1 MILWI
6 PEGGE
11 IVPTSTVKCKSP
23 VIVQQSSLHRGN
35 SLLLRTFAFVKF
47 SSHTFYSLRSSI
59 ARRGIDSWNPLLPR
73 ETTGADTMKQ
83 SQGLFR
89 LLREITFA
97 VTVAIFCLQNT
108 FAQVEPLV
116 PVTHPVYEF
125 LTHLEARGVIPSF
138 RTGSLPLT
146 DAVVRR
152 ALEVAAREQTR
163 LNATE
168 QRLLFR
174 YSAEFSPGEPTSL
187 KGVFVGERPLMQVL
201 DTVFSRM
208 PNAPRTHTAWYND
221 GTHSFYLE
229 LAADARAGFRT
240 SDERTSRRRLLG
252 GELKLYGKLGEH
264 LAYFGQ
270 TYRAALF
277 GDVQYASS
285 YPLIRGG
292 TLIYD
297 ASGGR
302 PFFNDSRG
310 YLAYRTSLLHLLVG
324 KEAFQIGYGRSGKLV
339 LSDNARP
346 FGLIQFQING
356 DWFTYSYLH
365 GALNSEKRV
374 EKFLALQRFDFTP
387 ASWFD
392 IAISEMVIYSQRGID
407 LNYLSPL
414 QYYRSI
420 SHNLGDTDNSLLA
433 IDARVRPFNG
443 LQLYSNWLI
452 DDFSFTY
459 LFRSHGINKFGF
471 LLGFQLAMPSW
482 SIWTEY
488 VAIYPWVYSHRSLY
502 NEYTNNGR
510 ILGYSTGPNSDVWY
524 LEVQRWWSERLR
536 TSLSVQQRRHGA
548 NPPGVN
554 IGGDVFNGVEQN
566 IGTRDFLGGI
576 LQTTRAVTLTSLYEL
591 FNEWY
596 VQFQYQFERADG
608 SSTHQFDVGFWI
620 SL

>member
-1 MILWI
+1 MKRLQMLLNFFRS
-6 PEGGE
+6 GTLA
-11 IVPTSTVKCKSP
+11 IVLAV
-23 VIVQQSSLHRGN
+23 V
-35 SLLLRTFAFVKF
+35 
-47 SSHTFYSLRSSI
+47 
-59 ARRGIDSWNPLLPR
+59 
-73 ETTGADTMKQ
+73 ADE
-83 SQGLFR
+83 QGY
-89 LLREITFA
+89 
-97 VTVAIFCLQNT
+97 
-108 FAQVEPLV
+108 AQVEPLI
-116 PVTHPVYEF
+116 PIDHPVYDF
-125 LTHLEARGVIPSF
+125 LAHLEARGLIPSF

-146 DAVVRR
+146 DELVRR
-152 ALEVAAREQTR
+152 SLEVAALELTR
-163 LNATE
+163 LNDTE
-168 QRLLFR
+168 RGLLHR
-174 YSAEFSPGEPTSL
+174 YRAEFSAGRPSEL
-187 KGVFVGERPLMQVL
+187 KGVFVGERPFMQVL

-208 PNAPRTHTAWYND
+208 PYVPRTHTAWYND

-229 LAADARAGFRT
+229 LAADARAGFRS
-240 SDERTSRRRLLG
+240 SDDRTDRRRLLG
-252 GELKLYGKLGEH
+252 GEFKLYGKLGEH
-264 LAYFGQ
+264 LSYFGQ

-292 TLIYD
+292 TLTYD

-310 YLAYRTSLLHLLVG
+310 YIAYQASRVHVLVG

-346 FGLIQFQING
+346 FGLLRFQING

-420 SHNLGDTDNSLLA
+420 SHNLGDADNSLLA

-471 LLGFQLAMPSW
+471 LLGFQLAMPAW

-488 VAIYPWVYSHRSLY
+488 VAVYPWVYSHRSLY

-536 TSLSVQQRRHGA
+536 TSLSIQQRRHGA

-554 IGGDVFNGVEQN
+554 IGGDVFKGVEEN
-566 IGTRDFLGGI
+566 LGTRSFLGGI
-576 LQTTRAVTLTSLYEL
+576 LRTTQILTLTSLYEL

-596 VQFQYQFERADG
+596 VQFQYQFERSEGKAD
-608 SSTHQFDVGFWI
+608 HHFDVGFWI